1 MTKEQILT
9 RMNELG
15 IIAKARMNATADYPE
30 KCFAEIMHMTQEEAS
45 EMLALRLMLP
55 SPGQERAE
63 AIARISDKINK
74 RKAALMGL
82 QEDSAEVE

>member
-9 RMNELG
+9 HMNELG
-15 IIAKARMNATADYPE
+15 IIAKARMDATADYPE

-55 SPGQERAE
+55 SPGQGRAE

-74 RKAALMGL
+74 RKATLRGL